1 MNTEAR
7 IVALEATLDEQA
19 REMTRLLSVLW
30 RLLMVVEISPFE
42 RNALVVALG
51 MDPDNRPPRP

>member
-7 IVALEATLDEQA
+7 VVALEHQLEEQA

-30 RLLMVVEISPFE
+30 RLLMVVEISNFE

>member
-7 IVALEATLDEQA
+7 IVALEATLEEQA

-51 MDPDNRPPRP
+51 MDPNDRPKA